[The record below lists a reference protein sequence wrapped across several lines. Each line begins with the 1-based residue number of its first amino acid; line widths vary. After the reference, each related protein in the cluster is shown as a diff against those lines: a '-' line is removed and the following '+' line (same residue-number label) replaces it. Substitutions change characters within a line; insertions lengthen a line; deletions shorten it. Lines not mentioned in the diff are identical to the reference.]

1 MLLCFGSFIMMPR
14 VRGVMCDVDHTGSS
28 MYKLQ
33 GDEEALPPSL
43 SETRSMIGIA

>member
-1 MLLCFGSFIMMPR
+1 

-33 GDEEALPPSL
+33 A
-43 SETRSMIGIA
+43 MIGIA